1 MMVVDVYAEGGDY
14 SGPVAF
20 GIRLKWFDWLTTLN
34 NGPTVAKCR
43 IYSEEPV
50 LLQSTALSHW

>member
-1 MMVVDVYAEGGDY
+1 MDVSAEGGDY

-20 GIRLKWFDWLTTLN
+20 GIRLKWFHWLTTWN

-43 IYSEEPV
+43 NHSGKPV
-50 LLQSTALSHW
+50 LLNSTAPSYW